1 MAFMFHSESSK
12 LRWRWNGR
20 RNRSGRK
27 RIGTMVC
34 VAGLALALLASPSAH
49 AQNLISDPSFETTQL
64 GQGGYEYPNTTLNN
78 WVYTGYAVL
87 INGGA
92 GSPWTD
98 GTQTG
103 YDGNQWA
110 GVQINGTLAQ
120 TFAAPN
126 SGLFD
131 VTWLDNARP
140 GNTQNY
146 TVSVVDDTT
155 NTVVASKTLTVSSSS
170 TFNLESMT
178 SNLVAGD
185 TYTLTFQGVDT
196 AVSPGA
202 DETAFIDDVTLN
214 GGPAPTI
221 GGLLPSVPII
231 AVFAWLYRRRMRA
244 EA

>member
-1 MAFMFHSESSK
+1 MPVMFLGMTSRLASIS
-12 LRWRWNGR
+12 
-20 RNRSGRK
+20 
-27 RIGTMVC
+27 
-34 VAGLALALLASPSAH
+34 VAGLALALLAPSSAH

-64 GQGGYEYPNTTLNN
+64 GQGGYTYPNGTLNN

-103 YDGNQWA
+103 YDGSQWA
-110 GVQINGTLAQ
+110 GVQITGTLAQ

-146 TVSVVDDTT
+146 TVSVTDNATGA
-155 NTVVASKTLTVSSSS
+155 VVATETLTVTSSAN
-170 TFNLESMT
+170 FNPESLKT
-178 SNLVAGD
+178 TLIAGD
-185 TYTLTFQGVDT
+185 SYTLTFQGVDT

-202 DETAFIDDVTLN
+202 DETAFIDNVDLQA
-214 GGPAPTI
+214 GPAPVI
-221 GGLLPSVPII
+221 GGLPLSVP
-231 AVFAWLYRRRMRA
+231 VFGMFAWLRRRRMRA
-244 EA
+244 NA